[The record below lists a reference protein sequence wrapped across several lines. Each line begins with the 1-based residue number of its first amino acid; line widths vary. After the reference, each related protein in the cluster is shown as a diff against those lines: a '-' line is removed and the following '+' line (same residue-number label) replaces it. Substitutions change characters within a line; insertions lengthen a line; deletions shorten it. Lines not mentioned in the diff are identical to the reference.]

1 MYMHKQTQGYIEKL
15 SKDGKKRVSINLAF
29 HMARE
34 ISCALVELHMKQI
47 IHRDVKSENV
57 IVDLESR
64 QSDGMPMVKLA
75 DFDQSVPL
83 HSQSHT
89 CCIAHYGVHPPCV
102 CVGTPRWMA
111 PEVLRAMHRRHQY
124 GLVLLSLPSC
134 F

>member
-1 MYMHKQTQGYIEKL
+1 MYKQLQGYIEKL
-15 SKDGKKRVSINLAF
+15 IKDGEKQVTIDLAF

-34 ISCALVELHMKQI
+34 ISCALVELHSKQI
-47 IHRDVKSENV
+47 IQRDVKSENV
-57 IVDLESR
+57 LVDLEPR
-64 QSDGMPMVKLA
+64 QSDGMPLVKLT

-89 CCIAHYGVHPPCV
+89 CCIAHYGVHPPCI

-111 PEVLRAMHRRHQY
+111 PEVLHAMHKRNQY
-124 GLVLLSLPSC
+124 GMVLLFLLSC